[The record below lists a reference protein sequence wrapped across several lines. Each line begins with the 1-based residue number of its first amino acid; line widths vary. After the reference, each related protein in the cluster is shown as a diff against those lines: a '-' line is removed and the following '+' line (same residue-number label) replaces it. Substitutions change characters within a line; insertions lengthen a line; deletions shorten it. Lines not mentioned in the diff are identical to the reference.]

1 VLVDCYWTALH
12 DYKYIVHHQVTFVM
26 YTNSEGTGGGLTS
39 YYLRSSSDLLGQVDV
54 FGFWVSVGLGVVVDA
69 LTAGFGR

>member
-1 VLVDCYWTALH
+1 MSVAVLVDCYWTALH

-39 YYLRSSSDLLGQVDV
+39 Y
-54 FGFWVSVGLGVVVDA
+54 
-69 LTAGFGR
+69 